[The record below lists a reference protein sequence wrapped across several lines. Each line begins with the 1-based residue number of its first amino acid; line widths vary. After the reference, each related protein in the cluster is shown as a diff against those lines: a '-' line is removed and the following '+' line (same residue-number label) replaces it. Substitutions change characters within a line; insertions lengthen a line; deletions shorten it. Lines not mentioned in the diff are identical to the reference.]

1 MTWVRLDDGFAGHPK
16 MEAVGPL
23 AGWLH
28 VAALCYCAQ
37 YLTDGRIPKTKALKL
52 TDVPKPRTQIARLLA
67 EGVWDE
73 DGDSYVIHDYLVYQ
87 PSREKVMAE
96 RDAAA
101 RRQRRSRQRHGVTDT
116 VTDDVTDDVS
126 HTVSHTTP
134 SRPDPTPVATTGLES
149 LVFSAAGVERDPRV
163 VAALRWLAEG
173 DVQDRVANGNH
184 VGDPERYRAACL
196 RSRIDND
203 GAELDAIAAE
213 LPGLTAD
220 ELRTELDNRRYLA

>member
-67 EGVWDE
+67 EGVWHE

-87 PSREKVMAE
+87 PSRARVLAE
-96 RDAAA
+96 REAAA
-101 RRQRRSRQRHGVTDT
+101 ERQRKARESRRDKPVTHNASHA
-116 VTDDVTDDVS
+116 VS
-126 HTVSHTTP
+126 SASP
-134 SRPDPTPVATTGLES
+134 ARPDPTPVNRTGQAVAVLTEGDPPEHT
-149 LVFSAAGVERDPRV
+149 AAGIPIEPDLDPAPSPPIPTENRSLGL
-163 VAALRWLAEG
+163 AAIHDLKAT
-173 DVQDRVANGNH
+173 
-184 VGDPERYRAACL
+184 RA
-196 RSRIDND
+196 
-203 GAELDAIAAE
+203 
-213 LPGLTAD
+213 
-220 ELRTELDNRRYLA
+220 RTEDP